1 MAEISAILYS
11 TYQNKKSAKSI
22 TSVSPT
28 ATPAQIKAFA
38 QAANALTNNEYNET
52 VRIEKLVCDDAPEPT
67 PEPTP
72 STKPTPTLTLESSSA
87 TKAEIFAAMEGS
99 EGLYENSITYDGDGV
114 LSVATSYA
122 DIVATVDQDFLYV
135 AFIGE
140 GDTGTV
146 TLYASE
152 GAEYAATSVTFTITA

>member
-1 MAEISAILYS
+1 MAEVSAILYS
-11 TYQNKKSAKSI
+11 TKNDKKQAKSI
-22 TSVSPT
+22 TNISPT
-28 ATPAQIKAFA
+28 ATPAQIKAFT
-38 QAANALTNNEYNET
+38 QAANALTTRSYVET
-52 VRIEKLVCDDAPEPT
+52 VRVEKLVCDTEPE
-67 PEPTP
+67 P

-87 TKAEIFAAMEGS
+87 TKAEISAAMAGS

-114 LSVATSYA
+114 LSVATSDA

-140 GDTGTV
+140 GATGTV

-152 GAEYAATSVTFTITA
+152 GAQYAATSVTFTITA